1 MNRRMLVVMCFLCV
15 TLTQTLFAQQQVK
28 LKAALDEVRAV
39 YGTKFSYEE
48 HLLDNVYVN
57 FKRPLTKSAP
67 VESVLKEL
75 LYNKGFLFLYVQE
88 NYYTII
94 KDNRRPQTSDAP
106 AEDNTFRLP
115 PPEYVQTITGTVT
128 DSEGHPLT
136 GVTVIP
142 EGLGVR
148 MGVSSSSDGRYT
160 IRLTEKTEA
169 LVFTFIGMVPM
180 KINIGDKAVINVQMQ
195 SDLHQLREVNV
206 VSTGYQTLPK
216 ERATGSFGQITQKD
230 IKSVPSVDLMERLQ
244 GLVPGARFD
253 PRTNTISIRGINT
266 LSATTGSTPLIVI
279 DGFPAV
285 EQNLTTRLNSNTT
298 GGAILS
304 RYNPEDIE
312 SITILKDAAATSIWG
327 AKAANGV
334 IVITTKKGRKNS
346 SQLNFNTNL
355 STSAPA
361 NLDNL
366 NRMTTPQYIEL
377 EKEMKDLGYFTDPL
391 IWDNSWMTFNQN
403 KPVSESLEWM
413 FKVDRGTA
421 TAQQR
426 DSALAAL
433 GKLDNRKQIRD
444 LLMQHATSQQYN
456 LSFSGGGQNST
467 YYISTN
473 YTKDVPVFKS
483 NKGESYFVTAN
494 MSNDLFNNKVTIN
507 TGINYSYS
515 SSVSNTA
522 AVNAISN
529 SRLGLRPYEMLQDA
543 TGHPIAR
550 SIDFRDEVAA
560 DFLSKGYLPWTYS
573 PLQELNYGNINTKE
587 NHFRFTADIN
597 TKITKWANASV
608 SGILQ
613 RNIGEDINLQE
624 LNSYDTRTLINGA
637 TTIGSNGRL
646 VYGIPF
652 GGKMINS
659 NRTSFNYGLRG
670 QLNVNKSWSDKYN
683 LNALAGAEIREDQG
697 TRYQQTRYGFDEDT
711 YSSSSWD
718 PNASYQTVQGWTSM
732 LGFSDGSITKSIN
745 RFLSYYGNAAFSML
759 NNRYIASASVRFDD
773 FSLAG
778 ASRGKRARPLWS
790 AGLKWDV
797 TAEDFMKDVTW
808 LNKLNLRLTY
818 GTGGS
823 IPTSATNAAILNLR
837 GLDPVTR
844 EPYGD
849 VLSPA
854 NDKVSWELTKTWN
867 LGVDLGFFHNRLFVS
882 ADAYRKKT
890 SDILWTFPI
899 NSTYGWTSLQYNAA
913 SMKGHG
919 YELGIRGEIIR
930 SKHFSWAS
938 TFNFAYNTNE
948 VTDSRFNPPT
958 SSMAVNSSSP
968 IVGMPTDYMYAYRWA
983 GLDNK
988 GRSQVYNKEGKI
1000 ITADMGNNQIT
1011 AQDLVY
1017 MGRTTPPY
1025 FGGFFNDF
1033 TYRSFSIG
1041 VRINYEMG
1049 HVFRR
1054 LSIENYPDYAT
1065 SNYLGLI
1072 GTQRD
1077 LALRWRKPGDEAF
1090 TNVPGLPNVTTN
1102 SSNRYKSSNL
1112 LVESASHIRLQQIS
1126 LGYQVPSQLLSRMA
1140 VKSLGL
1146 SMSARNLGIIWKKNK
1161 AGVDPSYINGTNYNN
1176 LPPATSYFMS
1186 LNASF

>member
-28 LKAALDEVRAV
+28 LKAALDEVRTV

-48 HLLDNVYVN
+48 HLLDNIYVD

-67 VESVLKEL
+67 IESVLKEL

-94 KDNRRPQTSDAP
+94 KDNRRSQTNDAP

-115 PPEYVQTITGTVT
+115 LPDYVQTITGTIT

-148 MGVSSSSDGRYT
+148 TGVSSSSDGRYT
-160 IRLTEKTEA
+160 IRLTEKTNA
-169 LVFTFIGMVPM
+169 LVFSFIGMVPVKM
-180 KINIGDKAVINVQMQ
+180 NIDGKTIINVQMQ
-195 SDLHQLREVNV
+195 SDLRQLREVNV
-206 VSTGYQTLPK
+206 ISNGYQTLPK
-216 ERATGSFGQITQKD
+216 ERATGSAVQINQKD
-230 IKSVPSVDLMERLQ
+230 LKNVPSPNLMERLE
-244 GLVPGARFD
+244 GIGPGVRVD
-253 PRTNTISIRGINT
+253 QRSNKLTIRGTNTLGT
-266 LSATTGSTPLIVI
+266 GTGSTPLIVI

-285 EQNLTTRLNSNTT
+285 EQDLTTRLNSNTT

-346 SQLNFNTNL
+346 SQLNFGTNL
-355 STSAPA
+355 SMSAPA
-361 NLDNL
+361 NLDHL

-391 IWDNSWMTFNQN
+391 IWDNSWMKFNQN
-403 KPVSESLEWM
+403 RPVSESLEWM

-426 DSALAAL
+426 DSALSAL

-473 YTKDVPVFKS
+473 YTKDIPVFRS

-494 MSNDLFNNKVTIN
+494 LSNELFNNKVTVN
-507 TGINYSYS
+507 TGISYNYA

-522 AVNAISN
+522 AVNAIGN

-543 TGHPIAR
+543 AGNPIAR

-573 PLQELNYGNINTKE
+573 PLQELNYGNTNTKE
-587 NHFRFTADIN
+587 NRFRFTTEIN
-597 TKITKWANASV
+597 TKVTQWANVSV
-608 SGILQ
+608 AGMLQ
-613 RNIGEDINLQE
+613 RNTGEDINLSE
-624 LNSYDTRTLINGA
+624 LNSYDTRVLINTG
-637 TTIGSNGRL
+637 TIIGSNGRL
-646 VYGIPF
+646 VYGVPF

-659 NRTSFNYGLRG
+659 NRTAFNYGLRG
-670 QLNVNKSWSDKYN
+670 QLNVNKSWGNKYS

-697 TRYQQTRYGFDEDT
+697 TRYQQTRYGFDEET
-711 YSSSSWD
+711 YASASWD
-718 PNASYQTVQGWTSM
+718 PNVSYQTVYGWSSS
-732 LGFSDGSITKSIN
+732 LGFSDGTITKSIN

-778 ASRGKRARPLWS
+778 ASRGQRARPLWS
-790 AGLKWDV
+790 AGLKWDA

-818 GTGGS
+818 GTGGA
-823 IPTSATNAAILNLR
+823 IPTSATNAAILSLR
-837 GLDPVTR
+837 GLHPVTR
-844 EPYGD
+844 EPYGE
-849 VLSPA
+849 VNSPA
-854 NDKVSWELTKTWN
+854 NNKVSWELTKSWN
-867 LGVDLGFFHNRLFVS
+867 LGLDLAFLHNRLSVS

-890 SDILWTFPI
+890 SDILWIFPI

-919 YELGIRGEIIR
+919 YELGMRGEIIR
-930 SKHFSWAS
+930 SKNFGWAAVL
-938 TFNFAYNTNE
+938 NFAYNTNE
-948 VTDSRFNPPT
+948 VTDSRFTPPT
-958 SSMAVNSSSP
+958 SSMAVSSSTP

-988 GRSQVYNKEGKI
+988 GRSQVYDKEGKI

-1033 TYRSFSIG
+1033 TYRSFSLG

-1065 SNYLGLI
+1065 SNYQGLI

-1112 LVESASHIRLQQIS
+1112 LVESGSHIRLQQIS

-1146 SMSARNLGIIWKKNK
+1146 SMAARNLGIIWRKNK
-1161 AGVDPSYINGTNYNN
+1161 SGVDPSYINGSNYNN
-1176 LPPATSYFMS
+1176 LPPATSYYMS

>member
-15 TLTQTLFAQQQVK
+15 TLAQTLFAQQQVK

-57 FKRPLTKSAP
+57 FKRPLTKTAP

-75 LYNKGFLFLYVQE
+75 LYNKGYLFLYVQE

-94 KDNRRPQTSDAP
+94 KDNRKQQTSEAS
-106 AEDNTFRLP
+106 AEENVNPLP
-115 PPEYVQTITGTVT
+115 PPEYVQTITGTIT

-136 GVTVIP
+136 GVTIIP
-142 EGLGVR
+142 EGTAVR
-148 MGVSSSSDGRYT
+148 MGTSSSSDGRYT
-160 IRLTEKTEA
+160 IRLTQKTDA
-169 LVFTFIGMVPM
+169 LIFSFIGMLPL
-180 KINIGDKAVINVQMQ
+180 KINIEGRSVINAQMQ

-230 IKSVPSVDLMERLQ
+230 IKSVPAVDMMERLQ
-244 GLVPGARFD
+244 GVVPGARFD
-253 PRTNTISIRGINT
+253 PRTNKITIRGTNT
-266 LSATTGSTPLIVI
+266 LGAGTGSTPLIVI

-285 EQNLTTRLNSNTT
+285 EQDLTTRLNSNTT

-355 STSAPA
+355 SMSSPA
-361 NLDNL
+361 NMDNL

-403 KPVSESLEWM
+403 RPLSEALEWM

-426 DSALAAL
+426 DSALSAL

-444 LLMQHATSQQYN
+444 LLLQRAISQQYN

-473 YTKDVPVFKS
+473 YTKDVPVFRS

-494 MSNDLFNNKVTIN
+494 MSNELFNNRVTIN
-507 TGINYSYS
+507 TGINYNYA
-515 SSVSNTA
+515 SSVANTA
-522 AVNAISN
+522 AVNAIGN
-529 SRLGLRPYEMLQDA
+529 GIQGLRPYEMLQDA
-543 TGHPIAR
+543 AGNTIAR
-550 SIDFRDEVAA
+550 SVLFRDEVAA

-573 PLQELNYGNINTKE
+573 PVQELNYGNTLTKE
-587 NHFRFTADIN
+587 NRFRFTAEIN
-597 TKITKWANASV
+597 TKINRWASASV

-613 RNIGEDINLQE
+613 RNTGEDANLQE
-624 LNSYDTRTLINGA
+624 LNSYDTRVLVNTG
-637 TTIGSNGRL
+637 TTIGPNGRL
-646 VYGIPF
+646 IYGVPF
-652 GGKMINS
+652 GGKMITG
-659 NRTSFNYGLRG
+659 NRTTSNYGLRG
-670 QLNVNKSWSDKYN
+670 QLNVNKSWGNKYS

-697 TRYQQTRYGFDEDT
+697 TRYQQTRYGFDEGT
-711 YSSSSWD
+711 YSSASWA
-718 PNASYQTVQGWTSM
+718 PNVPYQTIYGWTYT
-732 LGFSDGSITKSIN
+732 LDFSDGTITKSIN
-745 RFLSYYGNAAFSML
+745 RFLSYYGNAAFAMF
-759 NNRYIASASVRFDD
+759 NNRYIASASIRFDD

-778 ASRGKRARPLWS
+778 ASRSQRARPLWS
-790 AGLKWDV
+790 AGLKWDA
-797 TAEDFMKDVTW
+797 TAEDFMKDITW

-818 GTGGS
+818 GSGGA
-823 IPTSATNAAILNLR
+823 IPTSASNAAILSLN
-837 GLDPVTR
+837 GLNPVTR
-844 EPYGD
+844 EPYGE

-854 NDKVSWELTKTWN
+854 NNKISWELTKTWN
-867 LGVDLGFFHNRLFVS
+867 LGLDLAFLHNRLSVS

-890 SDILWTFPI
+890 SDILWTFPF
-899 NSTYGWTSLQYNAA
+899 NTTYGWSSLQYNAA

-930 SKHFSWAS
+930 SAGFGWSS
-938 TFNFAYNTNE
+938 TLNFAYNTNE
-948 VTDSRFNPPT
+948 VTDSRFTPPT
-958 SSMAVNSSSP
+958 SSMAVNSSTP
-968 IVGMPTDYMYAYRWA
+968 IVGMPNDYLYAYRWA

-988 GRSQVYNKEGKI
+988 GRSQLYDKEGKI
-1000 ITADMGNNQIT
+1000 ISADMGNDKIT
-1011 AQDLVY
+1011 AKDLVY

-1033 TYRSFSIG
+1033 SYKSFSLG
-1041 VRINYEMG
+1041 VRITYEMG
-1049 HVFRR
+1049 NVFRR
-1054 LSIENYPDYAT
+1054 LSIQNYPDYAT

-1090 TNVPGLPNVTTN
+1090 TNVPGLPNVSTN
-1102 SSNRYKSSNL
+1102 SSNRYKNADI
-1112 LVESASHIRLQQIS
+1112 LVESGSHIRLQQIS
-1126 LGYQVPSQLLSRMA
+1126 LGYQVPAQVLSRTGM
-1140 VKSLGL
+1140 KSLGL

-1161 AGVDPSYINGTNYNN
+1161 AGIDPSYTNGTNYNN